1 MSRLAV
7 LQRRANAGRPGADHQ
22 HVHRLETLV
31 VAVRIRSARTPSQT
45 GRGANQPFIPMPV
58 RCDERFV
65 VKARRHQ
72 NFEIAED
79 AEQIEASAGPRID
92 RPGLQAIVELD
103 RSEEHTSELQSLMR
117 ISYAV

>member
-1 MSRLAV
+1 MI
-7 LQRRANAGRPGADHQ
+7 RRPPIS
-22 HVHRLETLV
+22 TLTDTLFPYTT
-31 VAVRIRSARTPSQT
+31 RFRS
-45 GRGANQPFIPMPV
+45 FIPMPV

-103 RSEEHTSELQSLMR
+103 LGRLEIRLGPAAGFKLDRKSTRLNSSH
-117 ISYAV
+117 

>member
-1 MSRLAV
+1 ML
-7 LQRRANAGRPGADHQ
+7 G
-22 HVHRLETLV
+22 

-103 RSEEHTSELQSLMR
+103 LGRLEIRLGPADRKSTRLNSSH
-117 ISYAV
+117 